1 MATSDR
7 VARRTGASDEF
18 IFNVARS
25 EIFGI
30 VRMIETV
37 WFIVNGD
44 RFVTRIKTSDI

>member
-7 VARRTGASDEF
+7 VARRTGASNEF

-30 VRMIETV
+30 VRTIETV
-37 WFIVNGD
+37 LVYSNGD
-44 RFVTRIKTSDI
+44 RFVTCIKTSDI